1 MKRMIVIMGV
11 AGSGKTTVGK
21 ALAEVTG
28 IRFFDGDD
36 LHPQSNIEKM
46 ASGIPLTDEDR
57 WPWLERV
64 GATHADATGD
74 VAVGC
79 SALK

>member
-11 AGSGKTTVGK
+11 AGSGKTTVGQ
-21 ALAEVTG
+21 ALAAATG
-28 IRFFDGDD
+28 IRFYDGDD
-36 LHPQSNIEKM
+36 LHPQGNIEKM

-64 GATHADATGD
+64 GTTLAEATGD
-74 VAVGC
+74 VAVG
-79 SALK
+79 